1 MPQITITDTDLDS
14 ATRVM
19 IAGKKATIVQQT
31 QGSLTVEVP
40 DDPGPGPWTIVVT
53 TPGRDD
59 DLLIY
64 DPEKGKSETPT
75 DEGSDPVAKIS
86 KAISDAATKI
96 ADAIRGQQPQPPS
109 DALAGEQPRAS
120 EQEGAG
126 RQAKKKEN
134 TM

>member
-19 IAGKKATIVQQT
+19 IAGKKANTAHHT
-31 QGSLTVEVP
+31 QVSLTVEVP
-40 DDPGPGPWTIVVT
+40 DAPGPAPWKIAVT

-64 DPEKGKSETPT
+64 DPEKGKSEIPT

-96 ADAIRGQQPQPPS
+96 ADAIRGQQP
-109 DALAGEQPRAS
+109 
-120 EQEGAG
+120 
-126 RQAKKKEN
+126 
-134 TM
+134 